1 MKDTEN
7 ATLVLYKIKNSNKT
21 QFCWN
26 QKKIIFAFNL
36 SIHELQGT
44 CLISPKER
52 ENKYFFHKPWRV
64 EMHAY
69 HKRFLIQ
76 IHLSR
81 MMHLPWYEKL
91 TERQD
96 LLNCLHLPHSKF
108 LLVHCKYRPSASAQT
123 AHLGM
128 EVSPSAQKSFVQEWT
143 TLSIPISLVVV

>member
-52 ENKYFFHKPWRV
+52 ENKYFFINHEELKCTLTT
-64 EMHAY
+64 
-69 HKRFLIQ
+69 KDFLF
-76 IHLSR
+76 
-81 MMHLPWYEKL
+81 
-91 TERQD
+91 
-96 LLNCLHLPHSKF
+96 KF
-108 LLVHCKYRPSASAQT
+108 TSA
-123 AHLGM
+123 G
-128 EVSPSAQKSFVQEWT
+128 
-143 TLSIPISLVVV
+143 